1 MHIHTYVHIC
11 EQFYVYVDIYT
22 SMYICIVVPLHTM
35 QRATLLRLAPG
46 AAPKCLQKT
55 TKD

>member
-11 EQFYVYVDIYT
+11 EQFNVYVDIYT